1 MLELVQVDKTFSPG
15 TPGETKVFE
24 GFSLTVPEGQF
35 LSIVGGNGS
44 GKTTLL
50 NILCGSVPID
60 RGEVR
65 IEGRNVEK
73 MQDYRRY
80 AMMGR
85 VYQDP
90 SMGTCPSLTVLENL
104 SLADNKGRRYGLQR
118 GVERKR
124 IDAYRQMLA
133 ELGLGREE
141 KLNVKMGSLSGGQR
155 QALALLMAT
164 MTPLKFL
171 ILDEH
176 TAALDPK
183 TAAGIMELTDR
194 IVRKKKL
201 TALMVT
207 HNLRYALDYGDRLL
221 MLDRGKIL
229 LDRTGAEKAATSPE
243 DVLSVFQR
251 ADMGLGFC

>member
-1 MLELVQVDKTFSPG
+1 M
-15 TPGETKVFE
+15 
-24 GFSLTVPEGQF
+24 PEGQF

-133 ELGLGREE
+133 ELGLGLEE

-183 TAAGIMELTDR
+183 TAASIMELTDR